1 MENAKVAT
9 AGGRQLRALNVI
21 LTNSTRPAR
30 KSHLQIE
37 SSTHAAIKK
46 ETSGTARLN

>member
-21 LTNSTRPAR
+21 LTNST
-30 KSHLQIE
+30 LQIE